1 MTDKYVPLHLHSIYS
16 IYDGLGTV
24 QEYAQKAAKYGHRAM
39 ALTDHGRMGGI
50 VEHRNACLKNG
61 IKPIVGIEAYA
72 TNKLVVNDDKGK
84 RKRTKNNHV
93 ILLAKNEKGY
103 KNILRLNYLSNKD
116 EEHYYYNPRISF
128 EELFTYSEGIVCG
141 SACLASSFANLL
153 KYEKEKE
160 AEELFVK
167 FIEVFKDD
175 FYAEIQ
181 LNEVNIDEG
190 GLLSRGQISYNK
202 WLIEKATRFGV
213 PIVAAGDVHYINK
226 EDYKTQELSFN
237 LRADKEEDEEFV
249 CKSLYYHKTED
260 FLRFN
265 KDFGYNYK
273 ESDLISWVENSC
285 YIADKIDFIIPERD
299 RMFLPRMSDNEEDDL
314 VRKAVKGLTEH
325 FNVNDLSDVPE
336 EYRNRLKH
344 ELSLILRKGISRYFL
359 VLNDICEYAD
369 SQDITRGS
377 ARGCFLPGNIVSML
391 DGTKEIQNIK
401 AKEKIFTGFGS
412 KSYVDTVFE
421 YDIKEDISV
430 LKTDCGEISST
441 KDHEI
446 LVLKK
451 GLEKKKEN
459 LRWVKASD
467 IIPGDFLV
475 KDYGEDE

>member
-1 MTDKYVPLHLHSIYS
+1 MTDKYVPLHCHSIYS

-24 QEYAQKAAKYGHRAM
+24 QEYAQKAVEYGHKAM

-61 IKPIVGIEAYA
+61 IKPIVGIEAYV
-72 TNKLVVNDDKGK
+72 TNKLIVNDDKGK

-93 ILLAKNEKGY
+93 ILLAKNERGY

-116 EEHYYYNPRISF
+116 EEHFYYNPRVSF
-128 EELFTYSEGIVCG
+128 EELFDNSEGIICG
-141 SACLASSFANLL
+141 SACLASGFSNLL
-153 KYEKEKE
+153 KFEKEKE
-160 AEELFVK
+160 AEELFIK
-167 FIEVFKDD
+167 FIEVFKDN
-175 FYAEIQ
+175 FYAELQI
-181 LNEVNIDEG
+181 NEVIADEG
-190 GLLSRGQISYNK
+190 GILSRGQFSYNQ

-213 PIVAAGDVHYINK
+213 PLVITGDVHYVNK

-237 LRADKEEDEEFV
+237 LRADKEDDEEFI

-273 ESDLISWVENSC
+273 EDDLKSWIENST
-285 YIADKIDFIIPERD
+285 YIADKVEFIIPERD
-299 RMFLPRMSDNEEDDL
+299 RMFLPRMAEDEEDEL
-314 VRKAVKGLTEH
+314 VKKTIEGLKKH
-325 FNVNDLSDVPE
+325 FGVETLSDVPK
-336 EYRNRLKH
+336 EYQDRIKH
-344 ELSLILRKGISRYFL
+344 ELNLILRKGVSRYFL
-359 VLNDICEYAD
+359 VLNDICDYAD
-369 SQDITRGS
+369 NVGISRGS

-441 KDHEI
+441 KDHKI

-475 KDYGEDE
+475 KDYAEGE